1 MSTIVTGSIAFDNIM
16 DFPGKFADHILP
28 DKIHILNVSFL
39 VKGMKKQRGGT
50 AGNIAYTL
58 GLLGDHPLLFST
70 AGQDFTGYQEGIA
83 AAGVDTHAVKI
94 LADDYT
100 AICYI
105 TTDEVNNQI
114 TGFYPGAMARDTEL
128 SLRDLSREGLD
139 LLVISPT
146 EPQAMVR
153 FAREAHDLDLPYV
166 YAPGQQIISLDA
178 QDLAAGIEMA
188 YVVIAND
195 YEYEMIRNKTGLTAQ
210 DMLGQDRIVVTTKGE
225 YGSIIQTRD
234 GVVEIPIAPVGT
246 VVDPTGAGDAYC
258 AGVVYG
264 LQHGFDLGRA
274 GRIGALAATYAI
286 ESYGTQAHQYSRDE
300 FAARY
305 AASFGEAITL

>member
-39 VKGMKKQRGGT
+39 VKGLKKQRGGT

-58 GLLGDHPLLFST
+58 GLLGGQPLLFST
-70 AGQDFTGYQEGIA
+70 AGQDFAGYQEGIA
-83 AAGVDTHAVKI
+83 AAGVDTSAVKV
-94 LADDYT
+94 LADDFT

-114 TGFYPGAMARDTEL
+114 TGFYPGAMSQDIEL
-128 SLRDLSREGLD
+128 SLRDLPREGLD
-139 LLVISPT
+139 LLIISSTTP
-146 EPQAMVR
+146 PAMVH
-153 FAREAHDLDLPYV
+153 FAQEAREMDLPYV

-178 QDLAAGIEMA
+178 KDLAAGIDGA
-188 YVVIAND
+188 HVVIAND
-195 YEYEMIRNKTGLTAQ
+195 YEYEMIRNKTGLTAR
-210 DMLGQDRIVVTTKGE
+210 DMLGQDRIIIVTKGE
-225 YGSIIQTRD
+225 YGSVIQTRD
-234 GVVEIPIAPVGT
+234 TTVEIPIASVGT

-264 LQHGFDLGRA
+264 LQRGLDLTQV

-286 ESYGTQAHQYSRDE
+286 ESYGTQAHQYSHDE

-305 AASFGEAITL
+305 AESFGETITL